1 MSLHM
6 YSGESLPSETKED
19 TFTCGRKQLIK
30 AKEEYPQN
38 QFCII
43 ELASFDRLLAHRW
56 VQVFL
61 LCEQQVVAVRSH
73 LHQQRELQYLL
84 QKKWRIN
91 NYRQWYRNR
100 ENKYRYHDEKIVRK
114 LNAGHNKYY
123 KNQKDPKEFK
133 NAIKH

>member
-73 LHQQRELQYLL
+73 LHQQREWQYLL
-84 QKKWRIN
+84 QQKWRIN
-91 NYRQWYRNR
+91 NYRQ
-100 ENKYRYHDEKIVRK
+100 
-114 LNAGHNKYY
+114 G
-123 KNQKDPKEFK
+123 
-133 NAIKH
+133 